1 MPFYLVYKHGF
12 SAIKE
17 ENKYTKKK
25 EETALSKDMTRKE
38 VIEKVATSLGVED
51 YTEAD
56 LENEFTDDVDDE
68 IENEI

>member
-1 MPFYLVYKHGF
+1 MTFYLVYKHGF

-17 ENKYTKKK
+17 ETNTKKLK

-51 YTEAD
+51 YTEVD
-56 LENEFTDDVDDE
+56 LENEFTDDVDEE

>member
-1 MPFYLVYKHGF
+1 
-12 SAIKE
+12 
-17 ENKYTKKK
+17 
-25 EETALSKDMTRKE
+25 MTRKE

>member
-1 MPFYLVYKHGF
+1 MPFKLVYKHDF

-17 ENKYTKKK
+17 ETNTKKYK
-25 EETALSKDMTRKE
+25 EGTALSKDMTRKE

-51 YTEAD
+51 YTEVD